1 MSPLVGHAPHRLG
14 LVGFCPG
21 TPLGAIGE
29 GPVDAF
35 WGIFNM
41 LLGGTAYV
49 DLYPQLKEG
58 VLIWRIYEKIIP
70 PQLFGVNPWRMVLAM
85 IVLALGMFRW
95 FEKKGL

>member
-1 MSPLVGHAPHRLG
+1 
-14 LVGFCPG
+14 
-21 TPLGAIGE
+21 
-29 GPVDAF
+29 
-35 WGIFNM
+35 M

-85 IVLALGMFRW
+85 IVLALVR
-95 FEKKGL
+95 EERVVSSGLRGLVTMERDSRS